1 MPAIQITDTV
11 AEVVTRCPS
20 LSRLFEQEGIDYCC
34 GGKKTLDVVC
44 EKKGLDAT
52 EFVSRLEELANC
64 GLNENVVDADAMSLT
79 ELADH
84 IEQTHHAYLRSEF
97 PRLEKMTKRVASVH
111 GEKNP
116 ALLEIRDT
124 YAAMSEELLNHL
136 AKEEQILFPMVRQ
149 IDASE
154 TAPQFHCGSLA
165 NPIHQMELEHSEAGS
180 ALEKLRELT
189 DDYIPPQWACN
200 TYRAMFDALAE
211 LERDLHQHI
220 HKENNILFPRAIK
233 MESEKSL

>member
-1 MPAIQITDTV
+1 MPAIQTTDTV

-44 EKKGLDAT
+44 EKKGLDAN

-79 ELADH
+79 ELADY

-97 PRLEKMTKRVASVH
+97 PRLDKMTKRVASVH

-124 YAAMSEELLNHL
+124 YSAMSEELLSHL

-189 DDYIPPQWACN
+189 DDYTPPQWACN

>member
-1 MPAIQITDTV
+1 MPAIQATDTV

-44 EKKGLDAT
+44 EKKGLDAN

-97 PRLEKMTKRVASVH
+97 PRLDKMTKRVASVH

-124 YAAMSEELLNHL
+124 YSAMSEELLSHL

-189 DDYIPPQWACN
+189 DDYTPPQWACN

>member
-1 MPAIQITDTV
+1 MMTIQASDTV

-34 GGKKTLDVVC
+34 GGKKTLDAVC
-44 EKKGLDAT
+44 EKKGLKSS
-52 EFVSRLEELANC
+52 ELISRLEELAKS
-64 GLNENVVDADAMSLT
+64 GAEDNVVDADAMSLT

-84 IEQTHHAYLRSEF
+84 IEQTHHAYLREEF
-97 PRLEKMTKRVASVH
+97 PRLNKMTKRVATVH
-111 GEKNP
+111 GDKNP
-116 ALLEIRDT
+116 SLHEVRDT
-124 YAAMSEELLNHL
+124 YLTMSEELLNHL

-165 NPIHQMELEHSEAGS
+165 NPIRQMELEHTEAGS
-180 ALEKLRELT
+180 ALEKLRTLT
-189 DDYIPPQWACN
+189 DNYTPPDWACN

-220 HKENNILFPRAIK
+220 HKENNVLFPRAIK
-233 MESEKSL
+233 MESEKKA